1 MLNMT
6 AIDPAPTARLGLG
19 LAALGRPGYINLGHG
34 ADLEGDYDRSTMEQR
49 AHEVLDAAY
58 AGGIRYFDV
67 ARSYGLA
74 EDFIAS
80 WLAGRAITPGSV
92 IVGSKWGYAYTAGW
106 RVEAAAH
113 EIKEH
118 SLAQLQRQLAESRE
132 RLGRHLALYQIH
144 SVTPD
149 SPVLDDEGVLSALA
163 ELRVSGLRIG
173 LTVSGP
179 SQAEVLRRAIDVRH
193 DGDRIFDSVQATWN
207 LLERAAEPALR
218 AAHAAGVDVIV
229 KETLANGRLTERNT
243 APSFAGQIALLR
255 REAARLGTTVDA
267 LALAAVLGEPWV
279 TTALIGATTL
289 DQLRSN
295 LGAAAVVWTPE
306 IAERLGALAMDS
318 ALYWRERGG
327 LRWN

>member
-1 MLNMT
+1 MNMT
-6 AIDPAPTARLGLG
+6 AIDSAPTARLGLG

-80 WLAGRAITPGSV
+80 WLASRDITPGSV

-173 LTVSGP
+173 LTVSGA

-218 AAHAAGVDVIV
+218 KAHAAGVDVIV

-243 APSFAGQIALLR
+243 APSFAGQLAMLQ

-295 LGAAAVVWTPE
+295 LRANGVAWAPT
-306 IAERLGALAMDS
+306 IAGRLSALTMDS
-318 ALYWRERGG
+318 ATYWRERSG
-327 LRWN
+327 LSWN

>member
-1 MLNMT
+1 MT
-6 AIDPAPTARLGLG
+6 AIDPTPAARLGLG

-34 ADLEGDYDRSTMEQR
+34 ADLEGDYDRAAMEQR
-49 AHEVLDAAY
+49 AHVVLDAAY
-58 AGGIRYFDV
+58 AGGIRYFDA

-74 EDFIAS
+74 EDFLAS
-80 WLAGRAITPGSV
+80 WLASRGITPGSV

-118 SLAQLQRQLAESRE
+118 SLAQLQRQLVESRE

-163 ELRVSGLRIG
+163 ELRASGLRIG
-173 LTVSGP
+173 LTLSGP
-179 SQAEVLRRAIDVRH
+179 SQADVLRRAIDVRH

-207 LLERAAEPALR
+207 LFERAAEPALR
-218 AAHAAGVDVIV
+218 EAHAAGVDVIV

-243 APSFAGQIALLR
+243 TPSFAGQLALLR
-255 REAARLGTTVDA
+255 REAAQLGTTVDG
-267 LALAAVLGEPWV
+267 LALAAVLAEPWV
-279 TTALIGATTL
+279 STALIGATTV

-295 LGAAAVVWTPE
+295 LGATRVAWTPE
-306 IAERLGALAMDS
+306 IAVRLLALTMDS
-318 ALYWRERGG
+318 ATYWRERGA

>member
-1 MLNMT
+1 MHMT
-6 AIDPAPTARLGLG
+6 PIDPAPNAHLGLG

-34 ADLEGDYDRSTMEQR
+34 ADLEGDYDRGAMEQR

-74 EDFIAS
+74 EDFLAS
-80 WLAGRAITPGSV
+80 WLASRDITPGSV

-106 RVEAAAH
+106 RVEATAH

-118 SLAQLQRQLAESRE
+118 SLAQLQRQMAESRE

-149 SPVLDDEGVLSALA
+149 SAVLGDQDVLSALA

-218 AAHAAGVDVIV
+218 EAHVAGVDVIV

-243 APSFAGQIALLR
+243 APSFAGQLALLR

-267 LALAAVLGEPWV
+267 LGLAAVLAEPWV
-279 TTALIGATTL
+279 TTALIGASTV

-295 LGAAAVVWTPE
+295 LGAAAVAWTLE
-306 IAERLGALAMDS
+306 TAGRLSALTMDS
-318 ALYWRERGG
+318 ATYWRERSA